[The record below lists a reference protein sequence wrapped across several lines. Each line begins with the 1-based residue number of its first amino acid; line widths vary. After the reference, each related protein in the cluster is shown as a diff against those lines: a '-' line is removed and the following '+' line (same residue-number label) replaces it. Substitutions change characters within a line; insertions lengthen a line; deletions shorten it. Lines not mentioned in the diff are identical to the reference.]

1 MDKERYKLINELK
14 FQYLSDMKDNNRK
27 CLSYVFRAAVSLLDA
42 LTRLSAIQD
51 EFDKANRKGILP
63 CTFCEFSPPSSGDV
77 KPCCVCSACN
87 YCIQYSYSKDCK
99 FCPNCCS
106 KMDLWDEE
114 KENDS

>member
-51 EFDKANRKGILP
+51 EFDKANRKGFHRVHFVSLVLRQVE
-63 CTFCEFSPPSSGDV
+63 T
-77 KPCCVCSACN
+77 
-87 YCIQYSYSKDCK
+87 
-99 FCPNCCS
+99 
-106 KMDLWDEE
+106 
-114 KENDS
+114 

>member
-51 EFDKANRKGILP
+51 ELDKTDREGISP
-63 CTFCEFSPPSSGDV
+63 CTFCVFNPPSSGDG
-77 KPCCVCSACN
+77 KP
-87 YCIQYSYSKDCK
+87 YCM
-99 FCPNCCS
+99 CPAVAV
-106 KMDLWDEE
+106 LRREQE
-114 KENDS
+114 